1 MLFDNCQECHQSRSA
16 YDWCKPCNSKHFQS
30 DFGNWTS
37 GNKNIDQLI
46 QRIQLNSSS
55 SQEIIEWIPENRLKI
70 QEHVGKGRFGTV
82 YKAIWKD
89 GCISYWNYKEKC
101 WERCEENCVVAV
113 KVLNKSK
120 RIKLDLLNQIFSAQK
135 YNVTGKLQA
144 HSLWLEKLE
153 ILMDISSTLMQLHNE
168 GLLHENLHTNNIL
181 RSADYKTYL
190 SDLGLTYPPNKLNP
204 KIITKILG
212 CSNNYGLLNF
222 LPPEIINGKPYT
234 KESDIYCL
242 GLIFWEISLQ
252 KPFHNLIMKEK
263 PPFKIEKPELFTN
276 ARLPYPLELLISECW
291 DHNPSNRPT
300 IKYIHKKLNEWW
312 MSSWNNSMDN
322 ILNPFINPNRPRFN
336 SAKKFDP
343 IYIYGVLKIPNNDKV
358 HFMSEQCDRFNFK
371 YQEIVSKSMV
381 NLILQYIAV

>member
-1 MLFDNCQECHQSRSA
+1 MPN
-16 YDWCKPCNSKHFQS
+16 
-30 DFGNWTS
+30 
-37 GNKNIDQLI
+37 
-46 QRIQLNSSS
+46 
-55 SQEIIEWIPENRLKI
+55 
-70 QEHVGKGRFGTV
+70 
-82 YKAIWKD
+82 
-89 GCISYWNYKEKC
+89 EKC

-120 RIKLDLLNQIFSAQK
+120 RIKLDLLNQIFSGQK
-135 YNVTGKLQA
+135 YYVTGLIRHYGITQDSTTEDYAIISQYADINVQTYLNESKLQA

-204 KIITKILG
+204 KIITKIL
-212 CSNNYGLLNF
+212 
-222 LPPEIINGKPYT
+222 
-234 KESDIYCL
+234 
-242 GLIFWEISLQ
+242 
-252 KPFHNLIMKEK
+252 EK

-291 DHNPSNRPT
+291 DHNPSNRPN

-371 YQEIVSKSMV
+371 YQEIVESTNKRTKISPLQPTKMLTKPSSNGSDIMELFINELELK
-381 NLILQYIAV
+381 NLNLNNYNYCLHHFKGKQKHG